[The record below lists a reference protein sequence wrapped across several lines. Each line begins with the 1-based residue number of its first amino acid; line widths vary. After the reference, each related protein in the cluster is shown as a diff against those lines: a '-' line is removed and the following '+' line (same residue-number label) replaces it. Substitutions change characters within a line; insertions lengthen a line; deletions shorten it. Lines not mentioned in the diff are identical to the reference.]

1 MSAKLIYFNF
11 IGTNGVPDSPC
22 AINASQIVYMYTT
35 QTNKT
40 AVVFTNGDLRVSND
54 TVQSFKSGQLSQ
66 GLGVFV
72 SIGTP
77 TRTGASAWP
86 SANGEVLVN
95 SSYIAQLNVAPSSGV
110 IKTIAEVSN
119 PSLVSSQT
127 PMPSV
132 VVMNQ
137 PASAPVVFYTAKSIN
152 DIVIDSKSSESPF
165 TFIKVSLTQSSTND
179 PTIIDVYS
187 NIGLTSTQVTGTR
200 SAAGTYSLAFPS
212 SVALSNASFFF
223 DAPTGTAVPII
234 RATAVNGSSSVQ
246 LVTQSTGFTNADG
259 VLSNTKINILSWPTL
274 GSIGIGYR
282 GFGGVVFHVDSSNKA
297 YVLYEGTVSTGVVW
311 STPTGTGV
319 SSVGYISGGSPA
331 TSGTAFS
338 QTNSELIT
346 TAATGVGAAASALAF
361 SATVNG
367 ITYDDWALPTEGA
380 LTLIYNNLGYAKGDP
395 YNLSSFIPNA
405 TLVWAS
411 NQQNSTSGR
420 AGTFNTTSG
429 LVFSGSSKSLS
440 NYALAIRSVQ
450 L

>member
-1 MSAKLIYFNF
+1 
-11 IGTNGVPDSPC
+11 
-22 AINASQIVYMYTT
+22 
-35 QTNKT
+35 
-40 AVVFTNGDLRVSND
+40 
-54 TVQSFKSGQLSQ
+54 
-66 GLGVFV
+66 
-72 SIGTP
+72 
-77 TRTGASAWP
+77 
-86 SANGEVLVN
+86 
-95 SSYIAQLNVAPSSGV
+95 
-110 IKTIAEVSN
+110 
-119 PSLVSSQT
+119 
-127 PMPSV
+127 
-132 VVMNQ
+132 MNQ

-165 TFIKVSLTQSSTND
+165 TFIKVSLAQSSTND

-274 GSIGIGYR
+274 GSIGVGYR

-297 YVLYEGTVSTGVVW
+297 YVLYEGTVSTGIVW
-311 STPTGTGV
+311 STPTGTSV
-319 SSVGYISGGSPA
+319 LSVGYITGGSPA

-367 ITYDDWALPTEGA
+367 VTYDDWALPTEGA

-405 TLVWAS
+405 ALVWAS
-411 NQQNSTSGR
+411 NQQSSTNAR
-420 AGTFNTTSG
+420 AGTFNATSG
-429 LVFSGSSKSLS
+429 LAFSGSSKSLS
-440 NYALAIRSVQ
+440 NYTLAIRSVQ

>member
-1 MSAKLIYFNF
+1 
-11 IGTNGVPDSPC
+11 
-22 AINASQIVYMYTT
+22 MYTT

-110 IKTIAEVSN
+110 ITTIAGVSD

-223 DAPTGTAVPII
+223 DAPTSTAVPII

-274 GSIGIGYR
+274 GSIGVGYR

-297 YVLYEGTVSTGVVW
+297 YVLYEGTVSTGIVW
-311 STPTGTGV
+311 STPTGTSV
-319 SSVGYISGGSPA
+319 LSVGYITGGSPA

-367 ITYDDWALPTEGA
+367 VTYDDWALPTEGA

-405 TLVWAS
+405 ALVWSS
-411 NQQNSTSGR
+411 NQQSSTNAR
-420 AGTFNTTSG
+420 AGTFNATSG
-429 LVFSGSSKSLS
+429 LAFSGSSKSLS
-440 NYALAIRSVQ
+440 NYTLAIRSVQ

>member
-1 MSAKLIYFNF
+1 
-11 IGTNGVPDSPC
+11 
-22 AINASQIVYMYTT
+22 MYTT

-110 IKTIAEVSN
+110 ITTIAGVSD

-282 GFGGVVFHVDSSNKA
+282 GFGGIVFHVDSSNKA
-297 YVLYEGTVSTGVVW
+297 YVLYEGAVSTGIVW
-311 STPTGTGV
+311 STPTGTSV
-319 SSVGYISGGSPA
+319 LSVGYITGGSPA

-367 ITYDDWALPTEGA
+367 VTYDDWALPTEGA

-405 TLVWAS
+405 TLVWTS
-411 NQQNSTSGR
+411 NQQSGTNAR
-420 AGTFNTTSG
+420 AGTFNATSG
-429 LVFSGSSKSLS
+429 LSFSGSSKSTS
-440 NYALAIRSVQ
+440 TTYALAIRSVQ